1 MTSDVPNSSPF
12 VIRPYQAGD
21 ESSLVELFHR
31 AYGRLTTVEH
41 WRWKLKGQASAVE
54 NVWLALSEDKPVFQY
69 AGIPT
74 RFQLAQSPTV
84 VMVSVDTMTAPEFRR
99 RGLLTQVAA
108 RVYAGWRENG
118 VSFVIGLPNQQWGSR
133 PAVLGIQAL
142 FPLHW
147 LVRPLRPEAI
157 IARRL
162 HIPFLKYATI
172 PTLLWNRI
180 LSGRVR
186 RHPEFQTESIRHANE
201 AFDQIWERCKTDWM
215 FSTVRDREWVDWR
228 FLASPARAYELT
240 LAWRAGKPAGYS
252 AHALVKTEHNT
263 VAHLVDLFAAR
274 TDYATRDT
282 LLCELIEKLRTTQA
296 DALFTLAVPGT
307 PYFQW
312 LRRAGF
318 FPRSAFSVQVMPLNA
333 QLPINLMHDPNNW
346 NLTGADFDVI

>member
-1 MTSDVPNSSPF
+1 MTPDVPNSNPF
-12 VIRPYQAGD
+12 IIRPYQAGD
-21 ESSLVELFHR
+21 ETGLVELFHR
-31 AYGRLTTVEH
+31 AYGRPTTVEH
-41 WRWKLKGQASAVE
+41 WRWKLRGQASSVE

-74 RFQLAQSPTV
+74 RFQLSQSPTT

-99 RGLLTQVAA
+99 RGLLTQVAG

-133 PAVLGIQAL
+133 PAALGIQTL
-142 FPLHW
+142 FPLRW

-157 IARRL
+157 IARKL

-172 PTLLWNRI
+172 PTLLWNRA
-180 LSGRVR
+180 LSRRVR
-186 RHPEFQTESIRHANE
+186 RHPQFQTEPMRNPSE
-201 AFDQIWERCKTDWM
+201 AFDQLWERCKTDWM
-215 FSTVRDREWVDWR
+215 FSTIRDRKWVDWR
-228 FLASPARAYELT
+228 FLASPATAYDLT
-240 LAWRAGKPAGYS
+240 VAWCAGKPAGYS
-252 AHALVKTEHNT
+252 AHTLVKSEQST

-274 TDYATRDT
+274 TDYAARDT
-282 LLCELIEKLRTTQA
+282 LLCELLEKLRTTEA

-312 LRRAGF
+312 LQRAGF
-318 FPRSAFSVQVMPLNA
+318 FPRHAFSVQVMALSD
-333 QLPINLMHDPNNW
+333 QLPTNQMCDPNNW